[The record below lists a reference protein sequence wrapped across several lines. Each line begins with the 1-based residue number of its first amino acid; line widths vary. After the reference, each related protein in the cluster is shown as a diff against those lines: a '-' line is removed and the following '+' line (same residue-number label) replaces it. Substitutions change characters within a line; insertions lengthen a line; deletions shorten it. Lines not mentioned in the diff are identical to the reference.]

1 MARFD
6 FKFQHIL
13 NIKKHKENLLQEG
26 LSQLKRSFQDE
37 EFVLWGIEDK
47 TKECLF
53 KLKELQ
59 EGIISIQ
66 EIIDYHNFLNL
77 LSEDIASQ
85 KNKLERLSAEID
97 EAVSKL
103 IHASQERKIFEKLKQ
118 RKWDRFR
125 IEDGKEEQE
134 FMDEVASIGHERK
147 GKINNY

>member
-26 LSQLKRSFQDE
+26 LSQLKRLFQDE
-37 EFVLWGIEDK
+37 ESVLWGIEDK

-59 EGIISIQ
+59 AGIISIQ
-66 EIIDYHNFLNL
+66 EIIDYHNFLTS
-77 LSEDIASQ
+77 LSEDITVQ
-85 KNKLERLSAEID
+85 KNKLEQLSGEID

-103 IHASQERKIFEKLKQ
+103 IHASQERKIFEKLRQ
-118 RKWDRFR
+118 RKWDEFR
-125 IEDGKEEQE
+125 IEAGKEEQE
-134 FMDEVASIGHERK
+134 FMDEVASSGHERK
-147 GKINNY
+147 NR